1 MLVLDVS
8 LVPVF
13 LINKNHILSASQSA
27 TESSVN
33 VTGLSAASFGPFD
46 WSPLAPT
53 KSVLLS
59 AGPNNTLLESST
71 ITFGA

>member
-1 MLVLDVS
+1 MS

-13 LINKNHILSASQSA
+13 LINRKYTLSAFKSA
-27 TESSVN
+27 KVSCVK
-33 VTGLSAASFGPFD
+33 VLADPAASFGPFV
-46 WSPLAPT
+46 WSPEAPT

-59 AGPNNTLLESST
+59 DAPSPNNSSSLAPKT